1 MDYAQLHYLS
11 NLSLKSVV
19 FKLIYSFVNFRDYM
33 IIAKL
38 PIINSHLPEH
48 NEILR
53 IELKF

>member
-33 IIAKL
+33 IIGKL

>member
-19 FKLIYSFVNFRDYM
+19 FKLIYSFVNFRDY
-33 IIAKL
+33 IIKFSV
-38 PIINSHLPEH
+38 NYSHLPEH